1 MDPLKPSQ
9 DTPAAAR
16 PGPARRLASSSR
28 PMDDINPEVLVNY
41 LYQQQDSKFWIGSG
55 GGEKEGVLLRK
66 KGGQYLVCPSQ
77 LTGSPFAK
85 AAAALKVECV
95 MTVNSRIIRTFLQ
108 WFTGPEVPL
117 DNGCRAQVLP
127 TIEDIA
133 HAKRQNFAAFVASEG
148 LLVVWD
154 KDALHIV
161 SRASNIESQ
170 LRDLIWKSDGNEDEA
185 DE

>member
-1 MDPLKPSQ
+1 
-9 DTPAAAR
+9 
-16 PGPARRLASSSR
+16 
-28 PMDDINPEVLVNY
+28 
-41 LYQQQDSKFWIGSG
+41 
-55 GGEKEGVLLRK
+55 
-66 KGGQYLVCPSQ
+66 
-77 LTGSPFAK
+77 
-85 AAAALKVECV
+85 

-108 WFTGPEVPL
+108 WFTESEVPL

-133 HAKRQNFAAFVASEG
+133 HAERQNFAAFVASEG

-170 LRDLIWKSDGNEDEA
+170 LRDIMWKSEDNKDEA

>member
-1 MDPLKPSQ
+1 
-9 DTPAAAR
+9 
-16 PGPARRLASSSR
+16 
-28 PMDDINPEVLVNY
+28 MDDINPEVLVNY

-55 GGEKEGVLLRK
+55 AGEKEGVVLRK

-85 AAAALKVECV
+85 AAAALKVEVGRRAYPTLVWDLPLLTLSCQCV